1 MKRNNNNHNIHA
13 SSVNDMPDIEIVDL
27 ENDTMQDTDSD
38 NFHSG
43 NTRSGSVHNF
53 HTDSDDDIEDLYVD
67 ADEEIPEGEESV
79 APAGIRRFLNFH
91 VLFALVLLIVV
102 GVVGYRVTHWGQ
114 RISQSDIFKDGQGS
128 YDDSW
133 DSILPLT
140 DENGQMII
148 NDASNIVVFGNAPF
162 ADDRDSSDNLANLIA
177 KETDTTVYNCSISGS
192 YLAAQQ
198 LNYDPTVAPMDAYC
212 LYWLVNLAVGV
223 PLDGYY
229 TDAANALGDKTPA
242 EAEEVINTLK
252 TLDFNT
258 IDTVAIMYDATDY
271 LSGNAMYSD
280 ENPTDPTQFTGNL
293 EASIEVLQNYYP
305 QIRIIV
311 MSPTYAYAVD
321 ENGEKV
327 EAEVVEDKNEDSAE
341 EEKKDKTIYYVT
353 DEKQQSQY
361 INMFKAAKMDAVM
374 LTDRIDQP
382 FISQLEA
389 KNEGIHFARIDA
401 DLTDAFKAK
410 TSKKTQEELNA
421 QAEKV
426 EKLVQKALKND
437 KIKVKIEKLK
447 NKKVSSVLT
456 VSEESRR
463 MQDMMKMY
471 GGGMDMSMFGAEGET
486 LVLNA
491 NHPLVTYITEH
502 EDDANTEMICEQLY
516 DLAKLQNAPL
526 SPEAM
531 TKFVARSNDIML
543 LLAKQ

>member
-27 ENDTMQDTDSD
+27 ENDTMQDTDSG

-67 ADEEIPEGEESV
+67 ADEEIPEGEESA

-133 DSILPLT
+133 DSILP
-140 DENGQMII
+140 
-148 NDASNIVVFGNAPF
+148 
-162 ADDRDSSDNLANLIA
+162 LANLIA

-321 ENGEKV
+321 ENG
-327 EAEVVEDKNEDSAE
+327 D
-341 EEKKDKTIYYVT
+341 Y
-353 DEKQQSQY
+353 
-361 INMFKAAKMDAVM
+361 
-374 LTDRIDQP
+374 
-382 FISQLEA
+382 
-389 KNEGIHFARIDA
+389 
-401 DLTDAFKAK
+401 
-410 TSKKTQEELNA
+410 
-421 QAEKV
+421 
-426 EKLVQKALKND
+426 
-437 KIKVKIEKLK
+437 
-447 NKKVSSVLT
+447 VSSDMYIYNGRDVLST
-456 VSEESRR
+456 YVIKECYSANIHSVSF
-463 MQDMMKMY
+463 MDNLY
-471 GGGMDMSMFGAEGET
+471 GS
-486 LVLNA
+486 
-491 NHPLVTYITEH
+491 ITEDNADEYLVDNLH
-502 EDDANTEMICEQLY
+502 LNVKGRKLI
-516 DLAKLQNAPL
+516 AKRFEYFLNYYSKDYASQ
-526 SPEAM
+526 E
-531 TKFVARSNDIML
+531 K
-543 LLAKQ
+543 